1 MKTYSASQ
9 RASLN
14 KSIESAMDTWK
25 TVSMWA
31 ACQLDS
37 VGCATLVRGTGLPLG
52 VEVIERISTAT
63 SMPIGG

>member
-1 MKTYSASQ
+1 MKTYSAG
-9 RASLN
+9 LN
-14 KSIESAMDTWK
+14 KSIESAIGTWK